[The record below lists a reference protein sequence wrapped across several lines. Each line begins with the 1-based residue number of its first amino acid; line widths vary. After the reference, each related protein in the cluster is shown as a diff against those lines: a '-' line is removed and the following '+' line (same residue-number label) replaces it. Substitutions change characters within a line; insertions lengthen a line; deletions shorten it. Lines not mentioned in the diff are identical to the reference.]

1 MRVGARARYISKLA
15 IYPKGIRRC
24 QQREPN
30 RHLTTYEYRDSIY
43 GRASERVPLLT
54 RGGYRERDGR
64 PIPSPP
70 PVPFDALARVN
81 PAADTASSAAR
92 INDPARHPGSFDLRV
107 FDVRTQR
114 KRSLS

>member
-70 PVPFDALARVN
+70 PPSHSMHSRESIRQR
-81 PAADTASSAAR
+81 T
-92 INDPARHPGSFDLRV
+92 LR
-107 FDVRTQR
+107 RLR
-114 KRSLS
+114 LE